1 MLDSH
6 NREINYLRVSVTD
19 RCNLHCLYCKPKE
32 GLSRGGRDD
41 ILSFEEFH
49 RVIRMA
55 VRLGI
60 TKVRITGGEPLVR
73 KDLAGFIRN
82 LGEIAG
88 LTDISLTTNGILLA
102 PMAAELRQ
110 AGIKR
115 INISLDSLDRG
126 KYARITGGGNL
137 QAVLDGI
144 QEAHRLGFAP
154 IKINNVAIK
163 GFNDDEILDFAGL
176 AREKPFQVRFI
187 ELMPFTRE
195 GQAQNGNYLSNRIVR
210 EVIEGRYDLC
220 GVDRQ
225 AENNSGP
232 ARIFRLKGG
241 AGEIGF
247 ISPLSHLFCDSCN
260 RLRLTSD
267 GTLLSCLLYPNGID
281 LKKSLRRGCSDEE
294 LALCLQ
300 EAIIVK
306 PKEHQIGSD
315 DARVKKCGRHMYDI
329 GG

>member
-32 GLSRGGRDD
+32 GLSEGGRDD
-41 ILSFEEFH
+41 ILSFEEIH
-49 RVIRMA
+49 RVIRAA

-60 TKVRITGGEPLVR
+60 TKVRLTGGEPLVR
-73 KDLAGFIRN
+73 RGLADFIRT
-82 LGEIAG
+82 LGEIEN
-88 LTDISLTTNGILLA
+88 LTEISLTTNGILLA
-102 PMAAELRQ
+102 SMADEIRR

-115 INISLDSLDRG
+115 INISLDSLDKG
-126 KYARITGGGNL
+126 KYARITGGGDL

-144 QEAHRLGFAP
+144 DEACRLGFSP

-176 AREKPFQVRFI
+176 ARERPFQVRFI
-187 ELMPFTRE
+187 ELMPFTGD
-195 GQAQNGNYLSNRIVR
+195 GQVETGDYLSNQIVR
-210 EVIEGRYDLC
+210 EVIEGRYGLQEIQ
-220 GVDRQ
+220 RQ
-225 AENNSGP
+225 GENNSGP
-232 ARIFRLKGG
+232 ARIFRLNGG
-241 AGEIGF
+241 MGEIGF

-267 GTLLSCLLYPNGID
+267 GTLLSCLLYPDGID
-281 LKKSLRRGCSDEE
+281 LKESLRRGCSDEE
-294 LALCLQ
+294 LAKLLQ
-300 EAIIVK
+300 KAIIVK
-306 PKEHQIGSD
+306 PMKHQISPIGG
-315 DARVKKCGRHMYDI
+315 RIKKCGRQMYNI